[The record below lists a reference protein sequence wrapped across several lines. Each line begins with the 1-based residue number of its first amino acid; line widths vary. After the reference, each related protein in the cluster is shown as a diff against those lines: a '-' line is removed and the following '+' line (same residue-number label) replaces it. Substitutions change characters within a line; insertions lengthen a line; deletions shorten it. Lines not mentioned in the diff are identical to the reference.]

1 MTDNAV
7 MASLVGVTLV
17 TALACLILSKFSD
30 RLGLQAIPGEHRLHE
45 HPTPLVG
52 GVAIYLGILL
62 GFFLIDNSFVGLLPS
77 LLLLCAVGAIDDKY
91 KLPSWTRF
99 IVQGLATYM
108 MVRFTGVQLDTLG
121 YLHPENETLLG
132 RWSIPMTI
140 FATIGVINA
149 VNMSD
154 GHDGLAAS
162 LLILILLSLFIA
174 GADAGLSLITVAA
187 LVGFSIFNIRIF
199 RARAG
204 VFMGDAGSTML
215 GMLLAFLLI
224 KHSQTEGGIWPVT
237 ALWLMALP
245 LIDAVSVLI
254 VRPLRGRSPFA
265 ADRIHYHHLLV
276 DRGMSVNAMLA
287 VVLITQA
294 IFISLGLWARSI
306 RIADHLQLIAFLS
319 VFFVYILTLI
329 WVTNPSKQSPS
340 NTQAV
345 KKPISDDL

>member
-1 MTDNAV
+1 MTDLALLIG
-7 MASLVGVTLV
+7 LVGVMIVTLLV
-17 TALACLILSKFSD
+17 SLVLARFSAQM
-30 RLGLQAIPGEHRLHE
+30 GLQAVPGGHRLHE
-45 HPTPLVG
+45 APTPMVG
-52 GVAIYLGILL
+52 GLAIYSGILF
-62 GFFLIDNSFVGLLPS
+62 GFFVVDDSFLWLMPS
-77 LLLLCAVGAIDDKY
+77 LFLLCVVGAIDDRY
-91 KLPSWTRF
+91 KLPSWARF
-99 IVQGLATYM
+99 IFQGAAGYLM
-108 MVRFTGVQLDTLG
+108 ISFTGVQLDTLG
-121 YLHPENETLLG
+121 FLLPEREVLMGSWAT
-132 RWSIPMTI
+132 PMTL

-154 GHDGLAAS
+154 GHDGLAAT
-162 LLILILLSLFIA
+162 LIVLVLVSLFVS
-174 GADAGLSLITVAA
+174 GADAGVILISTAA
-187 LVGFSIFNIRIF
+187 LFGFLILNLRILRE
-199 RARAG
+199 RATI
-204 VFMGDAGSTML
+204 FMGDAGSTML
-215 GMLLAFLLI
+215 GLLLAYLLI

-340 NTQAV
+340 NT
-345 KKPISDDL
+345 